1 MEFTP
6 AYKIEHGDKTAALPD
21 GCESTSINGVII
33 LLVDKDKRDEL
44 KKAIEEVM

>member
-1 MEFTP
+1 MEFTSVS
-6 AYKIEHGDKTAALPD
+6 KIKKGDKTVLLPD
-21 GCESTSINGVII
+21 GCESTYINEVVI